1 MRSRYLLVLVPAI
14 LALAGCNARQKAEV
28 DRTTERVTT
37 QTQHAVHDTK
47 QALSDSGITL
57 KVKTAMGTS
66 DKLNTKGINVDTKD
80 KVVHLKGTVA
90 DAGQKALAERIAK
103 DTVGPDVKVSN
114 ELEVHPA
121 TKTASK

>member
-1 MRSRYLLVLVPAI
+1 MRPKALLVLVLAA
-14 LALAGCNARQKAEV
+14 LALAGCNAQQKAEV
-28 DRTTERVTT
+28 DRTTERATS
-37 QTQHAVHDTK
+37 QTVHAVQKT
-47 QALSDSGITL
+47 QQTLSDSGITL

-80 KVVHLKGTVA
+80 KVVHLKGAVA

-114 ELEVHPA
+114 ELEVRSSA
-121 TKTASK
+121 NKS